1 MEQIIGA
8 LIRTLYGGNR
18 ADRPESGGAFIGSPI
33 LAVVDDYPLTCLMM
47 SPTSCLMSLNSFS
60 SLLISL

>member
-33 LAVVDDYPLTCLMM
+33 LAVVDDYPLT
-47 SPTSCLMSLNSFS
+47 SPDDVTD
-60 SLLISL
+60 LLFDVS